1 MKSPRQREKLSFGE
15 SSVLHGRDVER
26 DFRKMYDKM
35 GLNGRIG
42 MRGNSLVIFFYQEI
56 LNILNFTNNSL
67 LSNMKSNG

>member
-1 MKSPRQREKLSFGE
+1 
-15 SSVLHGRDVER
+15 
-26 DFRKMYDKM
+26 M

-42 MRGNSLVIFFYQEI
+42 MRGNSIVIFFYQEI

>member
-1 MKSPRQREKLSFGE
+1 
-15 SSVLHGRDVER
+15 
-26 DFRKMYDKM
+26 M

-42 MRGNSLVIFFYQEI
+42 MRGNLLVIFFYQEI